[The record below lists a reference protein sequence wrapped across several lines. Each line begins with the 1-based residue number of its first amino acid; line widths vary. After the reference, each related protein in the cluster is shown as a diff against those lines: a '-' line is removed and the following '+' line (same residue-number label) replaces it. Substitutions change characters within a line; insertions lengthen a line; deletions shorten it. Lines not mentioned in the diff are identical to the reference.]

1 MGTFDMRGQHVGQQY
16 NAGRDMNFSGAQ
28 TYEDVTTELEK
39 FNAQLMQAK
48 EAGILPEDIATDVQY
63 QVTKALQQGKK
74 PEPDKKSM
82 IEHLTTAK
90 ELVEG
95 VAAAGGLATALFS
108 AIQMVQR
115 LFS

>member
-28 TYEDVTTELEK
+28 KAEDVVAELEK
-39 FNAQLMQAK
+39 FNALLVQAK
-48 EAGILPEDIATDVQY
+48 EAGILPEEVATDAQY

-82 IEHLTTAK
+82 IDHLTTAK
-90 ELVEG
+90 ELIEG
-95 VAAAGGLATALFS
+95 VAAAGGLATTLFS